1 MSKLSADDTTMSSLQ
16 QQLDELKHNMDRE
29 VSRRVKNTLESNA
42 DLKLEVRNLRAELT
56 DQRASNKA
64 VTAERDKLHGE
75 LVDVRSA
82 LAAAT
87 AERDSLRITLDA
99 WEQADTKP
107 HRRVAVTDV
116 ADHVV
121 LPVVPD
127 GFMGS
132 ALATNVE
139 HDTACSCS
147 THPHPPCSHCQPLNE
162 GNPEPDPVNDPKDAA
177 LEFRNVVPTPEML
190 RHVGYWDLV
199 SGAAAI
205 AFKPGGL
212 RLVFWRLSGSQEWR
226 TDPCPQPLR
235 PHGMTWQQLD
245 NALANQQ
252 PVPMCTTCHG
262 CGSVLYPSPAGDY
275 FGCGDVRCT
284 RSNTKHWHPG
294 CTIGPYA
301 GPCKSATPVR
311 HE

>member
-1 MSKLSADDTTMSSLQ
+1 MTKQEVDESAALVVR
-16 QQLDELKHNMDRE
+16 LRKELEHTNQHLVAHIDALTK
-29 VSRRVKNTLESNA
+29 SNA
-42 DLKLEVRNLRAELT
+42 QCGEYLRHNEMLAA
-56 DQRASNKA
+56 DRA
-64 VTAERDKLHGE
+64 TLHRE
-75 LVDVRSA
+75 LVDARAA
-82 LAAAT
+82 LASVT
-87 AERDSLRITLDA
+87 EQRDSLRRTLDE
-99 WEQADTKP
+99 WERGDTKP
-107 HRRVAVTDV
+107 HERVTADDV

-121 LPVVPD
+121 PPVLDV
-127 GFMGS
+127 G
-132 ALATNVE
+132 
-139 HDTACSCS
+139 
-147 THPHPPCSHCQPLNE
+147 
-162 GNPEPDPVNDPKDAA
+162 EPDPANNAKDAA
-177 LEFRNVVPTPEML
+177 LEFRNVVPTPEMIK
-190 RHVGYWDLV
+190 HVGYWDLV

-212 RLVFWRLSGSQEWR
+212 SLVFWRISGSQEWR
-226 TDPCPQPLR
+226 TDPCPQPLK

-275 FGCGDVRCT
+275 FGCGDLRCT